1 MKLLKRN
8 LAFVLTLAMVLG
20 LMVSASAL
28 DIKDYSDYNEI
39 TYLEAIDL
47 LTSLGILEGTDG
59 KFNPQDVLTRE
70 QGAKIIAYLM
80 LGKDGAEALS
90 TSVAPFKDVAS
101 GRWSAGYIAYC
112 VSQGIIGG
120 YGNGNFGPTDTLTGN
135 QFAKM
140 LLVAL
145 GYGVNGE
152 FTGPN
157 WSIEVAKYALTEG
170 IFDGNLGANFDAGT
184 KREEAALYA
193 FNALTDVMTVSYSE
207 TFGTY
212 YSGKLFNS
220 VEDFNEEYTLGYK
233 LYNVKSKDT
242 TDDFG
247 REAHYW
253 VKNSNTKLTETY
265 HDEADATYTAKVTSS
280 KIYTDLGLTATRVAT
295 VIRNG
300 EDAGTHQI
308 KKGWTSSAS
317 KIGGNGVLIEA
328 YVNDDEEVTLV
339 LIDTYLA
346 KVTNVEDGEVTV
358 DVLYTADNL
367 KLDDE
372 KFETAVEYEEDDYV
386 LVTIA
391 AGDIQSM
398 VKAESKTGTIKETTS
413 DSVKL
418 GDEKIN
424 MSAQLAKNTKAG
436 KDVYVEDYDSEM
448 RVYFDQYGYAAAVI
462 VEEEADANYS
472 YVLVTDSEGRTNSL
486 LNGKAAVVEVT
497 HLDGK
502 SEVLS
507 LQTKKDGSN
516 YKYYFNGQWV
526 LLNDEALNSDKTI
539 KNIPNGWYR
548 YTMTDDGEIVL
559 KALGSKAD
567 GGNKVSFTADASQK
581 FTSVV
586 FKSGDLKNE
595 KSDDKTSNFIMN
607 SKTVLHVVDEDTNKT
622 YTGYKNIKKTVT
634 DGKVL
639 FVLDKDDSKLVA
651 DIYVINTDS
660 KESNIYAYYDGD
672 TKSTSKDE
680 TKIGL
685 YVDGELTYYVY
696 NSSTVAGLDNNKD
709 ENGLP
714 KTGAYLVELTDTDV
728 TSMVL
733 KATVK
738 TKVTGTGEDYFETKT
753 TVKNDQGQDVEKTVK
768 HFYDEDVEIYDIT
781 DDGKAGTVAKNDYVV
796 FVNKAS
802 DTDFVTCVYIVS
814 APNTTK
820 PDEDVNDGKYSI
832 DVQQGKA
839 IIKGE
844 ANAEITLVVEIYG
857 KTDYNKYETVSK
869 TIASDGTVTYNPADE
884 GQYKIT
890 VKDANGNVLCSESE
904 LFLKPVVNPAQ

>member
-28 DIKDYSDYNEI
+28 NIKDYSDYNEI

-80 LGKDGAEALS
+80 LGKEGAEALS

-101 GRWSAGYIAYC
+101 GRWSAGFIAYC
-112 VSQGIIGG
+112 ASQGIIGG

-193 FNALTDVMTVSYSE
+193 FNALTGVMTVSYSE

-220 VEDFNEEYTLGYK
+220 VDKFDEEYTLGYK

-265 HDEADATYTAKVTSS
+265 HDAADATYTASVKSG
-280 KIYTDLGLTATRVAT
+280 KIYTDLGLTDTAEAT
-295 VIRNG
+295 VYVDG
-300 EDAGTHQI
+300 EKMDYTFQI
-308 KKGWTSSAS
+308 KKGQTSVSTSSNVTNDTI
-317 KIGGNGVLIEA
+317 KNHKNGIGAGNGVLVEA
-328 YVNDDEEVTLV
+328 YVDEDENVTLIV
-339 LIDTYLA
+339 INTYLA
-346 KVTNVEDGEVTV
+346 KVSSVDNGTV
-358 DVLYTADNL
+358 KVSFVYAPRGTSNEFD
-367 KLDDE
+367 
-372 KFETAVEYEEDDYV
+372 TAVEYEENDYV
-386 LVTIA
+386 LVTVA
-391 AGDIQSM
+391 DGEIQSM
-398 VKAESKTGTIKETTS
+398 VAAESKTGKIGTYAA
-413 DSVKL
+413 DYVKL

-424 MSAQLAKNTKAG
+424 KSALLKAKQPSDTTEENEIFVTNF
-436 KDVYVEDYDSEM
+436 DNEM
-448 RVYFDQYGYAAAVI
+448 KVVLDEYGYAAAV
-462 VEEEADANYS
+462 VTKTESDDNYD
-472 YVLVTDSEGRTNSL
+472 YILVTDSEGRQDSL
-486 LNGKAAVVEVT
+486 LNSKAAVVEVM

-502 SEVLS
+502 TEVLP
-507 LQTKKDGSN
+507 LQTKRTNRTTQFKLDG
-516 YKYYFNGQWV
+516 KYEGHEINENGPLPGV
-526 LLNDEALNSDKTI
+526 G
-539 KNIPNGWYR
+539 GWYR
-548 YTMTDDGEIVL
+548 YTMTDNGEIVL
-559 KALGSKAD
+559 KSLKTGKDAVAVGGTTVKFEAD
-567 GGNKVSFTADASQK
+567 GKQKLKSLDGLGNYNVDSFI
-581 FTSVV
+581 
-586 FKSGDLKNE
+586 L
-595 KSDDKTSNFIMN
+595 N
-607 SKTVLHVVDEDTNKT
+607 SKTELHVVDEDSNKT
-622 YTGYKNIKKTVT
+622 FTGYKNINKTVT
-634 DGKVL
+634 GTENEGGNVL
-639 FVLDKDDSKLVA
+639 FVFDGKLLT
-651 DIYVINTDS
+651 DIYVLDTKVSEDD
-660 KESNIYAYYDGD
+660 IYAYYTGTTFETTDG
-672 TKSTSKDE
+672 TWVTM
-680 TKIGL
+680 
-685 YVDGELTYYVY
+685 YVDGEAVNYKVD
-696 NSSTVAGLDNNKD
+696 SRVTVSDKGIYMIKVEDNTLVSGTHNVVVESKVEATNKVTSAQEAYFQTGTKADNNVD
-709 ENGLP
+709 
-714 KTGAYLVELTDTDV
+714 
-728 TSMVL
+728 
-733 KATVK
+733 
-738 TKVTGTGEDYFETKT
+738 
-753 TVKNDQGQDVEKTVK
+753 K
-768 HFYDEDVEIYDIT
+768 HYYDEDVKVFDMT
-781 DDGKAGTVAKNDYVV
+781 DDGKPGTIARGDYVV
-796 FVNKAS
+796 YY
-802 DTDFVTCVYIVS
+802 TDPTSKFVTYAYIVS
-814 APNTTK
+814 APSKTVD
-820 PDEDVNDGKYSI
+820 PDDVKNDKYSI

-857 KTDYNKYETVSK
+857 KTDYNKYETVDK

-890 VKDANGNVLCSESE
+890 VKDANGKVLCSESE
-904 LFLKPVVNPAQ
+904 LFLKPVVNPAP